1 MPCTLP
7 VEPAGFPNPNSPP
20 TRGRDATCRVLVH
33 RHDSGF
39 LAPSVVAGA
48 MVLITTETTMA
59 QGVYAPAAI
68 ATEGAGSLGLGALIG
83 AVVAGGF
90 ALRER
95 FKQR

>member
-1 MPCTLP
+1 M
-7 VEPAGFPNPNSPP
+7 
-20 TRGRDATCRVLVH
+20 VLV
-33 RHDSGF
+33 
-39 LAPSVVAGA
+39 
-48 MVLITTETTMA
+48 TTETTMA

-95 FKQR
+95 FKKR